1 MCVNLWLSLHGGTKA
16 RFLTPASRP
25 SRGRDGQRS
34 AEHFRAPLWRGSAAG
49 QSTMTGYEGQTKY
62 RSSLRGFTSCE
73 YASIWYWKR
82 PFHISAMSRPRLP
95 LDSLPVWTSFN
106 NGILNKVEVKSV
118 PDKGSGLIA
127 KNDSAAIGETSLISI
142 PHSLVLNSE
151 AVEESAKEDRS
162 FRQLLDTCGHKVSSS
177 ILINSMPG

>member
-1 MCVNLWLSLHGGTKA
+1 
-16 RFLTPASRP
+16 
-25 SRGRDGQRS
+25 
-34 AEHFRAPLWRGSAAG
+34 
-49 QSTMTGYEGQTKY
+49 
-62 RSSLRGFTSCE
+62 
-73 YASIWYWKR
+73 
-82 PFHISAMSRPRLP
+82 MSRPRLP

-162 FRQLLDTCGHKVSSS
+162 FRQLLDTCGHKVSSP
-177 ILINSMPG
+177 IPINSMPG